1 MTDQSRADVF
11 VFTSFQGGIGK
22 SSAAVRF
29 ARAFRQKTGRRG
41 GLLEV
46 NLFAP
51 SYLVW
56 HFDLLDRMKN
66 NFLDFFIGDWA
77 NFDPADLEERF
88 TEQDGLFLIPFT
100 GTRDKES
107 LTPRFSVNEGELV
120 SAYDRLIAA
129 FCKRGMFVVVDVSF
143 ALTPIPR
150 FLVNRADLLYY
161 LFASEAPSPQF
172 AKVFAREYETQPH
185 LWAKVHFLRNHV
197 DPEAASHE
205 VHLFDREYRL
215 PIAGDPDGEGADEAL
230 DKVFAEI
237 AEHASQAPA
246 AATPGPGR
254 EVGPEPIQDHPLVK
268 EYAANL
274 RAEVVANLEKRFGLS
289 DAELRKKV
297 ERYLDIAFERT
308 PPPAVPGRNSRVEL
322 RKYLI
327 DEILGLGPLEDFMR
341 DDDVDEIM
349 VNGPNK
355 IFVDRNGKLV
365 LTGRT
370 FPSADHLKAVI
381 DRILMP
387 VGRTVNERTPYVD
400 ARLSDGSRVHAII
413 PPLSLVGPML
423 TIRKFAKIPYSMED
437 LIYRFKTL
445 TPKVAEFL
453 KLCVRLRRNLVVSG
467 GASSGKTT
475 LLNVLSNYIMA
486 DERVITIEDSAELRL
501 TQENLGRL
509 EARSQGLESKA
520 QVTIRDLVR
529 NSLRMRPDR
538 IVVGECRGAEALD
551 MLQAMNTGHDG
562 SLTTLHANSS
572 RDALSRLETMVL
584 MAGVDLPLRA
594 IREQI
599 AGAVNIIVQT
609 NRLADGSRKI
619 LEVVEVTGLEDTTI
633 QTQTIYRFE
642 KKWIGEDGTVVGEIA
657 PTGIVPQFIKQMPG
671 NLAEKVANL
680 FTNEVRTP

>member
-1 MTDQSRADVF
+1 MTEQQRAGVF

-22 SSAAVRF
+22 SSAAIRF

-41 GLLEV
+41 GLIEI
-46 NLFAP
+46 NLFSP
-51 SYLVW
+51 SYLAW
-56 HFDLLDRMKN
+56 YFGLLDRMKSS
-66 NFLDFFIGDWA
+66 FLEFFIGDWA
-77 NFDPADLEERF
+77 NFEAAELEDRF
-88 TEQDGLFLIPFT
+88 TELDGIFLIPFT

-120 SAYDRLIAA
+120 AAYDRLISA
-129 FCKRGMFVVVDVSF
+129 FRTRGMFVVVDVSF
-143 ALTPIPR
+143 AFTPIPR
-150 FLVNRADLLYY
+150 FLVNRADLLFY

-172 AKVFAREYETQPH
+172 AKAFAWEYESQAH
-185 LWAKVHFLRNHV
+185 LWAKVYFLRNHV

-215 PIAGDPDGEGADEAL
+215 PIAGDPEGEGADVAL
-230 DKVFAEI
+230 DKAFAEI
-237 AEHASQAPA
+237 AEQASQAPA
-246 AATPGPGR
+246 ATVQGPVQD
-254 EVGPEPIQDHPLVK
+254 VGPAPIQDHPLVK
-268 EYAANL
+268 EYAGNL

-308 PPPAVPGRNSRVEL
+308 PPPTVPGRNSRVEL
-322 RKYLI
+322 RKFLI

-355 IFVDRNGKLV
+355 IFVDRNGKLL

-370 FPSADHLKAVI
+370 FNNADHVKAVI

-413 PPLSLVGPML
+413 PPLSLVGPMI
-423 TIRKFAKIPYSMED
+423 TIRKFAKTPYSMED

-509 EARSQGLESKA
+509 EARSQGLEAKA

-599 AGAVNIIVQT
+599 AGAVNIIVQA

-619 LEVVEVTGLEDTTI
+619 LEVVEVTGLEDNSI
-633 QTQTIYRFE
+633 QTETIYRFE
-642 KKWIGEDGTVVGEIA
+642 KKWIGEDGTVFGEIT
-657 PTGIVPQFIKQMPG
+657 PTGVVPHFIRQMPG

-680 FTNEVRTP
+680 FTKEVRTP